1 MCFPSKSL
9 SPADPQHHIAAM
21 ESNSTAIIAE
31 SGSTTASNFLRSS
44 KYSDLTIVCHGREF
58 KVHKAILCPQARM
71 ISKMCDADMQERSTG
86 IIRHE
91 EFDADTME
99 RMIDFAY
106 EKDYDLTR
114 RPRYEPAEEIED
126 SIATIGSL
134 TIEDASITGGVT
146 LPQEDVDALMLGN
159 EPVELSTTDKMVV
172 HARVYGLADYYDM
185 PKLRAYACRCFM
197 DVANCEL
204 EDADLKGFDDV
215 AREVCK
221 KTTRDDGSTGNSFDS
236 PLRAGFFSLVALYAP
251 KLALDS
257 DFTVA
262 LCEPGS
268 QDSAADLFCV
278 LAKRIAEVEL
288 DRDVNT
294 STLEAEKE
302 ALQQDMAKTK
312 AEADSRIS
320 TAENMRQAAE
330 ERIQHSDGVVHHL
343 LKSLRN
349 LPSSCANSWCNNE
362 FGRLKFERNGNGY
375 WQVRCGAK
383 KCRCKLN

>member
-86 IIRHE
+86 IIRHK

-134 TIEDASITGGVT
+134 TIDDASITGGVT
-146 LPQEDVDALMLGN
+146 LPQEDVDAPMLGN

-172 HARVYGLADYYDM
+172 HARAYGLADYYGM
-185 PKLRAYACRCFM
+185 PKLRSYACRCFM

-204 EDADLKGFDDV
+204 EDADLKGFDNV

-221 KTTRDDGSTGNSFDS
+221 TTTQDDGSTGNPFDS
-236 PLRAGFFSLVALYAP
+236 PLRAGFFSLVTLYAP
-251 KLALDS
+251 KLALDC

-262 LCEPGS
+262 LCEPGL
-268 QDSAADLFCV
+268 QDSTADLFCV
-278 LAKRIAEVEL
+278 LAKRIAKVEL

-294 STLEAEKE
+294 STLEVEKE
-302 ALQQDMAKTK
+302 ALQQDMAKTQSRSGQQDLHCRRY
-312 AEADSRIS
+312 ATSGRGADATQR
-320 TAENMRQAAE
+320 R
-330 ERIQHSDGVVHHL
+330 
-343 LKSLRN
+343 
-349 LPSSCANSWCNNE
+349 
-362 FGRLKFERNGNGY
+362 GR
-375 WQVRCGAK
+375 APPT
-383 KCRCKLN
+383 